1 MLVWQ
6 VPFACKL
13 TCVVSLSL
21 NTRPW
26 ASAVLALCGF
36 FFSLQESPEQFC
48 ALQNVTRA
56 SVDME
61 VVKFQF
67 WVTGPLMLLTLHY
80 TKVRLQSSMSISVV
94 GLC

>member
-1 MLVWQ
+1 MGFHCIGIVWI
-6 VPFACKL
+6 
-13 TCVVSLSL
+13 
-21 NTRPW
+21 
-26 ASAVLALCGF
+26 
-36 FFSLQESPEQFC
+36 FFSLQEQLC

-56 SVDME
+56 SVDTE
-61 VVKFQF
+61 VLKFQF

>member
-6 VPFACKL
+6 VPFACEL
-13 TCVVSLSL
+13 TSVVSLTL

-26 ASAVLALCGF
+26 ASTVLALCGF
-36 FFSLQESPEQFC
+36 FFPLQETPEQLC
-48 ALQNVTRA
+48 ALQNVTG
-56 SVDME
+56 

>member
-13 TCVVSLSL
+13 TSVVSLSL

-26 ASAVLALCGF
+26 ASTVLALCGF
-36 FFSLQESPEQFC
+36 FSLQETPEQLC
-48 ALQNVTRA
+48 ALQNVTGA
-56 SVDME
+56 SVDTE